1 MFSFNPERSE
11 GALSAPLHCWTGPMS
26 RAKIL
31 ITYIVIDLFIVA
43 GVLWC
48 VFQHVPV
55 SKCFFPAVLLF
66 IANGVWLVVM
76 TVRKTPPRA
85 S

>member
-1 MFSFNPERSE
+1 
-11 GALSAPLHCWTGPMS
+11 MS

-31 ITYIVIDLFIVA
+31 IVYIVIDLLIVG
-43 GVLWC
+43 GVVWC

-55 SKCFFPAVLLF
+55 SKYFFPAVLLF
-66 IANGVWLVVM
+66 MLNGVWLVVM
-76 TVRKTPPRA
+76 TVRKTPQRP

>member
-1 MFSFNPERSE
+1 
-11 GALSAPLHCWTGPMS
+11 MS

-31 ITYIVIDLFIVA
+31 LVYVAIDLLIVG
-43 GVLWC
+43 GVVWC

-55 SKCFFPAVLLF
+55 IKYFFPAVLLF
-66 IANGVWLVVM
+66 MLNGAWLVVM
-76 TVRKTPPRA
+76 TVRKTPPR

>member
-1 MFSFNPERSE
+1 
-11 GALSAPLHCWTGPMS
+11 MS

-31 ITYIVIDLFIVA
+31 ITYIVIDLLIVG
-43 GVLWC
+43 GVVWC

-66 IANGVWLVVM
+66 ILNGVFLLIM
-76 TVRKTPPRA
+76 TLKKTPR
-85 S
+85 